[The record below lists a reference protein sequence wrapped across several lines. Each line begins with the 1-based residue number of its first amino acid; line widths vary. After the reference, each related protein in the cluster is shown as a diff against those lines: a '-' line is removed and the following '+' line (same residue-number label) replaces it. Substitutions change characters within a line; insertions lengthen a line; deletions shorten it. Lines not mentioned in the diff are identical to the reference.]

1 MRLLSL
7 RLYNFR
13 QFYGPSPEIRFGV
26 GEKNVTVIHG
36 SNGAGKTALL
46 NAFTWVLFGQFS
58 KGFQFP
64 EQLVN
69 KRAIREAA
77 PGSTVEAWV
86 ELLFEDDGRKYLV
99 KRSTEVV
106 KTSNDSDWATRNNR
120 PPTLQWAAQDGSWKN
135 EDKVSDII
143 GRILPPDLHTYFFFD
158 GERIERIVQP
168 TREEQTE
175 IAKATKKLHGIEI
188 LERAENHLNAVR
200 KDLEKELQQ
209 IGDPET
215 VRLIE
220 RKSEVE
226 ENINNLKKKQEELHR
241 EVDNHTNIK
250 HELENKLRE
259 LEEVRADQL
268 RRDQL
273 NQEKEARQESMKQ
286 NRESMASIISSHGYA
301 FFLSKSTNE
310 FRTLIDQLRNRGELP
325 AGIKRQFVADLL
337 NKGTCICD
345 RTLDGNQDAKAR
357 AAVEDWMRRGGLAE
371 VEEKAIRMGGEVT
384 KIEQMLPETWD
395 RIKHIQDKDLLDRK
409 ELSRVENELDE
420 IKQRLEGSPREE
432 ISGLQRRL
440 AESERVI
447 AETSHELVRIDVEIK
462 HLNDDVN
469 ELENAILKHQAYE
482 ERQRIAQ
489 RRVDAAL
496 DAKKRVARIRELFEA
511 EFRREL
517 LKKIRTLFHSISY
530 TPYIPDMTE
539 AYSLRLL
546 ESAGGTPMPVA
557 ASQGESQILSLAF
570 IGSVIEQA
578 REYRRKKDR
587 LPGPDSSN
595 FPLVMDSP
603 FGSLDPIY
611 RHQIAE
617 HLPRLADQII
627 VLVTR
632 TQWRGEVEQSFAS
645 RMGHSYVLTYYSPRD
660 DIQVD
665 SIELN
670 GSTYDLI
677 KRSPNEFEYTEIA
690 EVTNA

>member
-13 QFYGPSPEIRFGV
+13 QFYGQSPEIRFGL

-58 KGFQFP
+58 RGFQFP

-69 KRAIREAA
+69 KRAIREAKT
-77 PGSTVEAWV
+77 GTTVEAWV

-99 KRSTEVV
+99 KRSAEVL
-106 KTSNDSDWATRNNR
+106 KESKDSDWATRNTR

-158 GERIERIVQP
+158 GERIERIVQQ

-175 IAKATKKLHGIEI
+175 IANATKKLHGIEI
-188 LERAENHLNAVR
+188 LERAETHLNAVR

-220 RKSEVE
+220 RKRESEE
-226 ENINNLKKKQEELHR
+226 KINTLERRQEELHR
-241 EVDNHTNIK
+241 EVDNHTEIK
-250 HELENKLRE
+250 RELENKLRE

-273 NQEKEARQESMKQ
+273 NQEKEARQDSMKQ
-286 NRESMASIISSHGYA
+286 NRENMTSIISSHGYA

-345 RTLDGNQDAKAR
+345 RTLDGSKDPKAR
-357 AAVEDWMRRGGLAE
+357 AAVEEWMLRGGLAE

-384 KIEQMLPETWD
+384 KIEQTLPETWD
-395 RIKHIQDKDLLDRK
+395 RIKQVQDKDLLDRK
-409 ELSRVENELDE
+409 ELSRVEDELDE

-447 AETSHELVRIDVEIK
+447 AETNRELGRIEFEIRELTK
-462 HLNDDVN
+462 DMN
-469 ELENAILKHQAYE
+469 ELENAILKHQANE

-496 DAKKRVARIRELFEA
+496 DAKKRIGRIRELFEA

-517 LKKIRTLFHSISY
+517 IKKIRKLFHSISY
-530 TPYIPDMTE
+530 TPYVPDMTE
-539 AYSLRLL
+539 GYSLRLL
-546 ESAGGTPMPVA
+546 ESAGGTPLPVA

-617 HLPRLADQII
+617 HLPRLADQIV

-632 TQWRGEVEQSFAS
+632 TQWRGEVEQSLIN
-645 RMGHSYVLTYYSPRD
+645 RVGHSYVLTYYSPRD
-660 DIQVD
+660 DMEVD

-677 KRSPNEFEYTEIA
+677 KRSPNEFEYTEIV